1 MWSKHANNQLFSFV
15 SAMLIA
21 SGEREKQWPD
31 YVIQD
36 YLIYYAYKHIPGI
49 VEMLEQSN
57 TIPCNKRNELANI
70 MNNEFNEGKYR
81 ELTKDDFV
89 FKLSFRTNWKTETKN
104 GKETFYGK
112 CLKNII

>member
-1 MWSKHANNQLFSFV
+1 MWSKHTNNQLFSFV

-21 SGEREKQWPD
+21 IGEREKQWPD

-49 VEMLEQSN
+49 IDMLEESK
-57 TIPCNKRNELANI
+57 TIPCNKRNELAII
-70 MNNEFNEGKYR
+70 MDEEFNEDKYR

-89 FKLSFRTNWKTETKN
+89 FKLSFRTKWEKCNEN
-104 GKETFYGK
+104 GNETFYGR